1 MKENPKSA
9 SDTIVTT
16 QQKRVLNVREIL
28 TKLSDERES

>member
-9 SDTIVTT
+9 PDIIITT

-28 TKLSDERES
+28 TKQSDERES